1 MIRARA
7 PFTRPHG
14 FPPRRAFPLLAL
26 SPLLAASLAAQSPES
41 AQAQPPD
48 PEPGYTLPPAPIPG
62 LFATDPNFA
71 TLNHISPNGDHF
83 VVPLSTELSTLER
96 VGEETLRLGML
107 EIRAR
112 TDRPWHLDIYGLY
125 GLRFYALS
133 ERAFTDVALPAGI
146 HISDLMWSPD
156 GSRLAFLAHLDD
168 ATRVWT
174 ASPADGSAGPVSD
187 THVITTIGSSS
198 RGQGSAPSQMVQWT
212 PWGSIVTLVAP
223 ADRAPPPAAPA
234 LPSGPTIRHT
244 RAAPT
249 PTRTMPFLL
258 EDDHDADLFEHY
270 TRSQIVEMTPGGT
283 VRPVGEPGM
292 YEAVSVSPDGR
303 HLIATR
309 IVRPFTFINSVAGF
323 PRVTEVLE
331 LATSEVLAT
340 LEERGLREGRG
351 GGSGDA
357 PRDWRWR
364 PGGSGISY
372 LHRVAADEGGD
383 GGAGGSRGDR
393 IMLLP
398 PPFGDGDAIE
408 VARSE
413 DPIGNVVYSLNGRD
427 AFASVSRDGED
438 ALVHYAL
445 DPPVNTPGEGRILV
459 PFHDP
464 GDALSLPGEL
474 MTARTANGI
483 EYAWMSADGE
493 SAYLRGEG
501 WQEDFRPRPFVD
513 RLAMVNGTTQR
524 LFEGSAE
531 SFDQPLVPLDGD
543 LERMIVSREGKNTF
557 PDSYL
562 WTRGGS
568 GETGGALE
576 NLTRNVDP
584 FPQLTAARR
593 IDFEFTRRDGLE
605 IQGRVSLPVDYE
617 TGTKVPAIFWTYPRE
632 YRSEDDFHNATI
644 RARNHNAYTRLT
656 WLRWSD
662 LWLTQGYALV
672 YPDIPIVGENYND
685 YYISNMVDGMY
696 AAIRAVDALGVVDM
710 DRIGHGGHSY
720 GAFATANFLAHTP
733 FFKAG
738 IAGDGAY
745 NRSLTPM
752 GFQAEPRNIWEAP
765 HVYMEMSPFFKAD
778 QINTPLLLYHGADDN
793 NSGTWPMQSDRM
805 IHALTGLGKTAV
817 LYVYPFESHTPRAI
831 ENNLDM
837 WARWV
842 EWFDRYVKGAGD
854 APATMPEGG
863 GGRGFE
869 SGPWLQP
876 GRDPAPTERPSR
888 L

>member
-1 MIRARA
+1 MPHRHALRA
-7 PFTRPHG
+7 
-14 FPPRRAFPLLAL
+14 
-26 SPLLAASLAAQSPES
+26 AASLLSLAILSLLASPLPAQ
-41 AQAQPPD
+41 QPD
-48 PEPGYTLPPAPIPG
+48 PPGYDAVDPLPGYILPPAPVID

-71 TLNHISPNGDHF
+71 TLNHISPDGDHF
-83 VVPLSTELSTLER
+83 VIPLTTELSTLEE

-125 GLRFYALS
+125 GLRFYSLS
-133 ERAFTDVALPAGI
+133 DRAFTDVELPDGI
-146 HISDLMWSPD
+146 YISDLMWSPD
-156 GSRLAFLAHLDD
+156 GSQLAFLAHLED
-168 ATRVWT
+168 ATQVWI
-174 ASPADGSAGPVSD
+174 ASPGNGSVRAAGD
-187 THVITTIGSSS
+187 THVITTIGTSS
-198 RGQGSAPSQMVQWT
+198 RGQGAAPSNMLQWT
-212 PWGSIVTLVAP
+212 PSGSLITLAAP
-223 ADRAPPPAAPA
+223 ADRRAPPPAPA

-244 RAAPT
+244 RAEAT
-249 PTRTMPFLL
+249 PNRTMPFLL
-258 EDDHDADLFEHY
+258 QDDHDADLFEYY
-270 TRSQIVEMTPGGT
+270 TRSQIVELIPGGAA
-283 VRPVGEPGM
+283 RSIGEPGM

-309 IVRPFTFINSVAGF
+309 ITRPFTFINSYTGF
-323 PRVTEVLE
+323 PRVTEVLNI
-331 LATSEVLAT
+331 ATGEVLAT
-340 LEERGLREGRG
+340 LEERELREGRG
-351 GGSGDA
+351 GASQDG

-372 LHRVAADEGGD
+372 LHRVAADDDEADGGD
-383 GGAGGSRGDR
+383 GSRGDR

-398 PPFGDGDAIE
+398 PPFGDGDEIE

-413 DPIGNVVYSLNGRD
+413 HPVGSVVYSADGRD

-445 DPPVNTPGEGRILV
+445 DPPINTPGEGRVLV

-464 GDALSLPGEL
+464 GDAVALPGEL
-474 MTARTANGI
+474 LTARTGNGI
-483 EYAWMSADGE
+483 DYAWMSADGE
-493 SAYLRGEG
+493 SAYLRGDG
-501 WQEDFRPRPFVD
+501 LKEDFRPQPFVD
-513 RLAMVNGTTQR
+513 RLALASGETGR
-524 LFEGSAE
+524 IFEGAPD
-531 SFDQPLVPLDGD
+531 SFDQPLVPLDAD
-543 LERMIVSREGKNTF
+543 LTRMIVSREGRNTF
-557 PDSYL
+557 PDSHL
-562 WTRGGS
+562 WTRGG
-568 GETGGALE
+568 GGAGDGATTGGTME

-584 FPQLTAARR
+584 FPELTAARR

-605 IQGRVSLPVDYE
+605 IQGRVSLPVDYVE
-617 TGTKVPAIFWTYPRE
+617 GTKVPAIFWTYPRE
-632 YRSEDDFHNATI
+632 YRSEDDFANATI

-662 LWLTQGYALV
+662 IWLTQGYALI

-752 GFQAEPRNIWEAP
+752 GFQAEPRDIWAAP
-765 HVYMEMSPFFKAD
+765 HIYMEMSPFFKAD

-793 NSGTWPMQSDRM
+793 NSGTYPIQSQRM
-805 IHALTGLGKTAV
+805 IQALTGLGKTAV
-817 LYVYPFESHTPRAI
+817 LYEYPFESHTPRAI

-837 WARWV
+837 WARWIG
-842 EWFDRYVKGAGD
+842 WFDRYVKG
-854 APATMPEGG
+854 EGG
-863 GGRGFE
+863 AR
-869 SGPWLQP
+869 
-876 GRDPAPTERPSR
+876 PAATDGTD
-888 L
+888 

>member
-1 MIRARA
+1 MTSSHGPRGRPARFLPA
-7 PFTRPHG
+7 I
-14 FPPRRAFPLLAL
+14 LL
-26 SPLLAASLAAQSPES
+26 LLAAPLAAQEADTRPGGHLDP
-41 AQAQPPD
+41 ALGYILPPD
-48 PEPGYTLPPAPIPG
+48 PVVD

-71 TLNHISPNGDHF
+71 TLNHMSPDGNHF
-83 VVPLSTELSTLER
+83 VIPLSTELSTLEE

-112 TDRPWHLDIYGLY
+112 TDRPWHLDIYGQY
-125 GLRFYALS
+125 GLRFYSLS
-133 ERAFTDVALPAGI
+133 ERAFTDVELPDGI

-156 GSRLAFLAHLDD
+156 GSQLAFLAHLED
-168 ATRVWT
+168 ATRVWI
-174 ASPADGSAGPVSD
+174 ASPGDGSVRPAGD
-187 THVITTIGSSS
+187 THVITAIGTSS
-198 RGQGSAPSQMVQWT
+198 RGQGSAPSNMLQWT
-212 PWGSIVTLVAP
+212 PSGSLITLAAP
-223 ADRAPPPAAPA
+223 ADRGVPPLPPA

-244 RAAPT
+244 RAEAT
-249 PTRTMPFLL
+249 PNRTMPFLL
-258 EDDHDADLFEHY
+258 QNDHDADLFEYH
-270 TRSQIVEMTPGGT
+270 TRSRIVELVPGG
-283 VRPVGEPGM
+283 VARPIGEPAM

-309 IVRPFTFINSVAGF
+309 VTRPFTFINSYTGF
-323 PRVTEVLE
+323 PRVTEVLDA
-331 LATSEVLAT
+331 ATGEVMAT
-340 LEERGLREGRG
+340 LEERELREGRG
-351 GGSGDA
+351 GGSQDG

-364 PGGSGISY
+364 PDGSGISY
-372 LHRVAADEGGD
+372 LHRVPAEGDEA
-383 GGAGGSRGDR
+383 GGAGSSRGDR

-398 PPFGDGDAIE
+398 PPFGDGEAIE

-413 DPIGNVVYSLNGRD
+413 HPVSDVVYSAEGRD

-445 DPPVNTPGEGRILV
+445 DPAIDSPGEGRVVV

-464 GDALSLPGEL
+464 GDAVALPGEL
-474 MTARTANGI
+474 LTGRTGNGI
-483 EYAWMSADGE
+483 GYAWMSSDGG
-493 SAYLRGEG
+493 SAYLSGDG
-501 WQEDFRPRPFVD
+501 WKEDFRPQPFVD
-513 RLAMVNGTTQR
+513 RLVLADGATER
-524 LFEGSAE
+524 IFEGSRD
-531 SFDQPLVPLDGD
+531 SFDRPLVPLDAD

-557 PDSYL
+557 PDSHL
-562 WTRGGS
+562 WTRGGD
-568 GETGGALE
+568 GTGGTME
-576 NLTRNVDP
+576 NLTRNADP

-605 IQGRVSLPVDYE
+605 IQGRVSLPVDYVD
-617 TGTKVPAIFWTYPRE
+617 GTKVPAIFWTYPRE

-662 LWLTQGYALV
+662 IWLTQGYALI
-672 YPDIPIVGENYND
+672 YPDIPIVGQNYND

-696 AAIRAVDALGVVDM
+696 AAIRAVDALGMIDM

-752 GFQAEPRNIWEAP
+752 GFQAEPRDIWEAP
-765 HVYMEMSPFFKAD
+765 HIYMEMSPFFKAD

-793 NSGTWPMQSDRM
+793 NSGTYPIQSQRM
-805 IHALTGLGKTAV
+805 IQALTGLGKTAV
-817 LYVYPFESHTPRAI
+817 LYEYPFESHTPRAI

-842 EWFDRYVKGAGD
+842 EWFDRFVKGEGEAR
-854 APATMPEGG
+854 PAATDG
-863 GGRGFE
+863 
-869 SGPWLQP
+869 S
-876 GRDPAPTERPSR
+876 D
-888 L
+888 